1 MSGVNEQLKLLYEIQ
16 NVVWL
21 RKHRVMYLYPAPTEL
36 GVDRLRDLVSNGL
49 DKKFTTFIQ
58 KQLKAYMVGGQEPP
72 AEIAATI
79 YNFADDLAHGRD
91 LVVRTGD
98 YIAIQGY
105 MQGGGAK

>member
-1 MSGVNEQLKLLYEIQ
+1 MPVLNEHLKLMYEIE

-36 GVDRLRDLVSNGL
+36 GVDRIRNLVSNGL
-49 DKKFTTFIQ
+49 DKKLSTFVQ
-58 KQLKAYMVGGQEPP
+58 KQLKAYMVEGQEPP

-98 YIAIQGY
+98 YIALQGY
-105 MQGGGAK
+105 MQRGAAK